1 MKSKIKWILISLQL
15 LYVQTTLSDASLDK
29 IINYHQQEY
38 EKIALKIWDLAEVGY
53 QEYESSGLL
62 KESLKNKGF
71 KIKTLPYMPTAFIA
85 EYGKGSPVIAILGE
99 FDALPGISQSAL
111 PFKEKY
117 KSNLAG
123 HACGHHLFGAGS
135 AWSAVTL
142 SLIHI

>member
-1 MKSKIKWILISLQL
+1 MDTDIFTVF
-15 LYVQTTLSDASLDK
+15 YVQTTLSDASLDK

-38 EKIALKIWDLAEVGY
+38 EKIVLKNFGDLAEVGY

-99 FDALPGISQSAL
+99 FDALPGSHKA
-111 PFKEKY
+111 
-117 KSNLAG
+117 
-123 HACGHHLFGAGS
+123 
-135 AWSAVTL
+135 L
-142 SLIHI
+142 SLSRKNIKAI